1 MVKLAAAGE
10 HLWSGHVASSSKQ
23 PDAGVGIAVDHDNNV
38 VLTGAFDGSGDFG
51 GSILS
56 SMGGKDVF
64 VSKRAAAG
72 AHVWSKRFGNEL
84 DQVGRAVASDG
95 AGGIILLGEYK
106 GAIDFGV
113 GALKGSDGI
122 YVTKLTL

>member
-1 MVKLAAAGE
+1 
-10 HLWSGHVASSSKQ
+10 
-23 PDAGVGIAVDHDNNV
+23 
-38 VLTGAFDGSGDFG
+38 
-51 GSILS
+51 
-56 SMGGKDVF
+56 MGGKDVF